1 MNKKDKLLQRF
12 CNQPQDFT
20 FEEMVSL
27 FSQCGFK
34 LNYKGSTSGSRVEFI
49 NEKENQSYIMHR
61 PHPNN
66 IIKGYVMKQV
76 LIFLEINGY
85 IKQKK
90 G

>member
-1 MNKKDKLLQRF
+1 
-12 CNQPQDFT
+12 
-20 FEEMVSL
+20 MVSL
-27 FSQCGFK
+27 LSQCGFK
-34 LNYKGSTSGSRVEFI
+34 LNNKGSTSGSRVEFI

-85 IKQKK
+85 LKQKK

>member
-1 MNKKDKLLQRF
+1 
-12 CNQPQDFT
+12 
-20 FEEMVSL
+20 
-27 FSQCGFK
+27 
-34 LNYKGSTSGSRVEFI
+34 
-49 NEKENQSYIMHR
+49 MHR

-85 IKQKK
+85 LKQKK